1 MPSVPVIDPWTLLWK
16 SPFQTH
22 DYEPLYLANTVFGGM
37 LDLSGVTMDLWSSL
51 IGAEPVK
58 GGMGHGTR
66 NPVTALRTRA
76 LFRGPALREQGV
88 WLGSAGIHCAD
99 PSYTSDASMPHLAQV
114 YDCRQSLDLRTGIA
128 TTSGR
133 VVLGSP
139 SAGGDRSIAFTTR
152 IAFLKDSPLLGLE
165 ILPRSPDVEV
175 LFAPELVLRDILKL
189 GSEAKGI
196 ARIGNAID
204 CDLEIRQTL
213 LSTETA
219 PGVITYRLRPD
230 GSEPYRVTLRGAAQ
244 AATMEFYGKPGFV
257 VTGGGFFTVE
267 ISVDDDAPADAF
279 ATVDANAFFAEQSS
293 RWSAFWAR
301 SAVRLPESEALW
313 QQRYHASLFQV
324 AQSLGS
330 GPAHPGG
337 LSKPMFP
344 YWIGCFHDTDTY
356 FARALLESGH
366 GDQAARHLAYRHRI
380 LPVAL
385 ETARS
390 LGRSGA
396 LYPWQTDM
404 NGRGYPHDV
413 PVNGAIIAV
422 EAWHH
427 YLHTGA
433 PAALAAARDILA
445 ATLENLADHLDLAGR
460 PLRFKPSPLMTFSE
474 TMTAEDPTEARVAL
488 RAVARA
494 LLDAFSASPTAETN
508 VAALAR
514 RILDELPLPAHDD
527 GGLRIGAITDP
538 AYLRCPSVILGSF
551 PLHTLTANGALRA
564 TFERELDR
572 IIFLFAWIP
581 HQASIVA
588 SQLRIAEGPRSGHAL
603 LRAADDFYKGS
614 WHAYDEWE
622 NRRSVRAAVFVTAAG
637 GFCLALHAQLLAET
651 EPCVWTLWPGAPAEW
666 RDLEFRDLHTR
677 AGWIVSARR
686 EAGCTVFV
694 EARPAH
700 SAASA
705 EFQIQTSDLSD
716 NIAKLSDA
724 LASDRGPYRLT
735 VKLNSPLR
743 LGTQAL

>member
-1 MPSVPVIDPWTLLWK
+1 MTSVPVIDPWTLRWE
-16 SPFQTH
+16 SSFQNH
-22 DYEPLYLANTVFGGM
+22 LYEPLYLANTVFGGL

-76 LFRGPALREQGV
+76 LFRGQALRDQGV
-88 WLGSAGIHCAD
+88 WIGSAGIHCAD

-139 SAGGDRSIAFTTR
+139 STGGDRSIAFTTR
-152 IAFLKDSPLLGLE
+152 VAFLKDSPLLGLE

-213 LSTETA
+213 LSTETG
-219 PGVITYRLRPD
+219 PDVISYRLRPD
-230 GSEPYRVTLRGAAQ
+230 GAAPYRVTLRGPAHAAPMDFHG
-244 AATMEFYGKPGFV
+244 TPGFV
-257 VTGGGFFTVE
+257 ATGGGFFTVE
-267 ISVDDDAPADAF
+267 ISVEADAPAASF
-279 ATVDANAFFAEQSS
+279 ATADAAAFFAEQSS
-293 RWSAFWAR
+293 RWSAFWSR
-301 SAVRLPESEALW
+301 SAIRLPASEALW

-356 FARALLESGH
+356 FARTLLESGH

-380 LPVAL
+380 LPVAF

-404 NGRGYPHDV
+404 NGCGYPHDV

-433 PAALAAARDILA
+433 PAALVAARDILA
-445 ATLENLADHLDLAGR
+445 ATLENLADHLDLNAH
-460 PLRFKPSPLMTFSE
+460 PLRFKPAPLMTFSE
-474 TMTAEDPTEARVAL
+474 TMTAEDPTEARVAF

-494 LLDAFSASPTAETN
+494 LLDAFAAAPAAETT

-514 RILDELPLPAHDD
+514 RILDELSLPAHVD
-527 GGLRIGAITDP
+527 GGLRIGAATDP

-551 PLHTLTANGALRA
+551 PLHTLPADAALRA

-572 IIFLFAWIP
+572 IVFLFAWLP

-622 NRRSVRAAVFVTAAG
+622 NRRSVRAAIFVTAAG

-651 EPCVWTLWPGAPAEW
+651 APGVWSLWPGAPADW

-686 EAGCTVFV
+686 EGGRTVFI

-700 SAASA
+700 AGATAGFSLDVPDLAIELAEVSDGFAATA
-705 EFQIQTSDLSD
+705 TP
-716 NIAKLSDA
+716 
-724 LASDRGPYRLT
+724 RRLVAT
-735 VKLNSPLR
+735 RHEPL
-743 LGTQAL
+743 LFPHP